1 MSLNGL
7 VLRSMRG
14 GENRRNYLPEKDRYL
29 SSVPDPIFTFN
40 IIGLGVNGLE
50 HLRNTFHE
58 GRAVVKGVYDIEP
71 LSVAAARD
79 EYRKFVPDR
88 ELVSYDTLEKC
99 CTDPEVDALII
110 ATPNFSH
117 IDIIREI
124 AQYKKPLL
132 LEKPMATTVKDA
144 WEIVTIAENYPA
156 LFQIGLQYRY
166 KAMYAEAIYEAK
178 ERKTIGEI
186 KTISITEHRVPF
198 FDKVKQ
204 WNKFAKYS
212 GDTLVEK
219 CCHYFDLFNLFAE
232 SKPAKVYASGSMAVN
247 FKDFTYDGEPSD
259 ILDNAMVIVD
269 YENGVRANFNLCMFS
284 PLFYEAFTLC
294 GDTGWLSA
302 YHKNDYL
309 KGSPTT
315 ELQILSSDLKPART
329 MIPEYPGAIETFG
342 HDGATFFEHMNFVD
356 NLLCRQT
363 NTATV
368 LEGFWAVVVGAAA
381 QKSIV
386 TGEVVIIK
394 DFLSD
399 EKVEIGR
406 Y

>member
-58 GRAVVKGVYDIEP
+58 GRAVVKGVYDNEP
-71 LSVAAARD
+71 LSIAAARD
-79 EYRKFVPDR
+79 EFRKFVPDR
-88 ELVSYDTLEKC
+88 ELIAYDTLESC

-110 ATPNFSH
+110 STP
-117 IDIIREI
+117 
-124 AQYKKPLL
+124 PLL

-166 KAMYAEAIYEAK
+166 KAMYAESIYEAK

-247 FKDFTYDGEPSD
+247 FKDFTYDGD
-259 ILDNAMVIVD
+259 
-269 YENGVRANFNLCMFS
+269 VRANFNLCMFS

-368 LEGFWAVVVGAAA
+368 LEGFWSVVVGAAA

-399 EKVEIGR
+399 EKVEIGV
-406 Y
+406 